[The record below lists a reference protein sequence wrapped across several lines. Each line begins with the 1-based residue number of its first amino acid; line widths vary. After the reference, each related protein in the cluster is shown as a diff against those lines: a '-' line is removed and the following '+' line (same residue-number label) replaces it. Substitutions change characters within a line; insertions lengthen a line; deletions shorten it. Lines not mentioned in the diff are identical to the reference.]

1 MKCLS
6 DMGASLWTWSFSPLK
21 HTWMCYQPNF
31 KSFTCFKLTICLS
44 CIGVPPLPC
53 EVHSWRWSCLGR
65 NQRSGSVNVKS
76 CPDEWYHPLP
86 VIRVAKWLSVDAQG
100 QMGKGTG
107 AALEKQ
113 FYVTSDE
120 KCSIPF
126 FSRFLSFFIQVTP
139 SAVASAAGEGIVQR
153 VLTEPR
159 GALGKVL
166 LASLDGTGIRVV
178 SSFLDIS
185 WWGGQTGQ
193 NKREEWLVQAMPETS
208 TYN

>member
-1 MKCLS
+1 M
-6 DMGASLWTWSFSPLK
+6 
-21 HTWMCYQPNF
+21 
-31 KSFTCFKLTICLS
+31 
-44 CIGVPPLPC
+44 
-53 EVHSWRWSCLGR
+53 
-65 NQRSGSVNVKS
+65 KS
-76 CPDEWYHPLP
+76 CPVEWYHPLP
-86 VIRVAKWLSVDAQG
+86 VIRVAKRLSVDAQG

-185 WWGGQTGQ
+185 GLCEAGSKGSGGGRVRVGGEGSCSVLGFQGGPRAF
-193 NKREEWLVQAMPETS
+193 REIRGRGSQPWHKGCLRHNLHPS
-208 TYN
+208 PLKLSP